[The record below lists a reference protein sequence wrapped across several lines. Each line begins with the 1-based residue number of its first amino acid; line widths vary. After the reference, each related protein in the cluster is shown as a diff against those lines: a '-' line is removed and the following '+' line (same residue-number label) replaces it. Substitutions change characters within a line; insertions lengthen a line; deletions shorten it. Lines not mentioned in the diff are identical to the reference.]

1 MIVSPVNVLILDFRN
16 VISKGSQEVISRH
29 EKYALSLKRITGFD
43 ESQIT
48 VIGTTAPG
56 GPILESVHLQYFSTK
71 TQKWNLLS
79 YSFKLAIYI
88 KQRKSHSTI
97 LVSGDPWESAVAAI
111 VARILLK
118 RKIPIQIQIHADIG
132 DELWLKS
139 NPINVVKSWLAR
151 RTLKFAS
158 SIRTTSSNQQEK
170 ILSTYGVSSGI
181 FERIPVQLNL
191 PDSHHIN
198 PERSQLD
205 SLGLIGRIHKDRGL
219 ETAVRV
225 IDIVWQK
232 YPEVCVLIAGEG
244 PDLEWLKAEL
254 SKISQRGNI
263 QFLGFLESV
272 ELEEFWE
279 KCGVLLSTAP
289 AESFGR
295 AMREALVRGIPVL
308 ATVSAGSLELNSQSI
323 EGGIALIN
331 NTDTAEKVLGAYE
344 SVRKSRVSKSFIE
357 KLIEEN
363 VVIPDNLAKSW
374 IKMLN

>member
-1 MIVSPVNVLILDFRN
+1 MIASPVNVLILDFRN

-56 GPILESVHLQYFSTK
+56 GPIQESVHLQYFSTK
-71 TQKWNLLS
+71 TQKWNLLG
-79 YSFKLAIYI
+79 YSIKLAIYM
-88 KQRKSHSTI
+88 KQRKSHSTV
-97 LVSGDPWESAVAAI
+97 LVSGDPWESAITAI

-118 RKIPIQIQIHADIG
+118 KKIPIQIQIHADIG

-139 NPINVVKSWLAR
+139 KPINVVKSWLAR

-158 SIRTTSSNQQEK
+158 SIRTTSNNQQEK
-170 ILSTYGVSSGI
+170 ILRTYGMSSGI

-191 PDSHHIN
+191 PNSHHLN
-198 PERSQLD
+198 PERNQLD

-219 ETAVRV
+219 ETALRV

-232 YPEVCVLIAGEG
+232 YPEVCVLIAGVG

-263 QFLGFLESV
+263 QLLGFLESV

-344 SVRKSRVSKSFIE
+344 SARKSRVSKSFIE